1 MKHGR
6 WEISGYDRDRAV
18 CLVKWGVNPLLAVL
32 LSSRK
37 FNDEKIQ
44 VLLGREER
52 KVYDPFLFEDMHR
65 AVDRIKTALN
75 AGEKIAVYG
84 DYDADG
90 ITSACLLTDY
100 LRSKGA
106 DCTLYIPDRIEE
118 GYGLHRDAVE
128 KLSLMGTGLI
138 ITVDCGITAVEE
150 TEYAKSL
157 GVDVIITDHHQC
169 GECIPE
175 VPAINPKRPDCAY
188 PEKSLAG
195 VGVAFKLIC
204 AIEGPENTDKL
215 LDEYSDIVA
224 IGTIADVMDVTDE
237 NRTFIQRG
245 LEKIRSGGRV
255 GITALCQAAG
265 LDLSKINSNA
275 VGYIIAP
282 KINAAGRIGDTKAA
296 VDLIL
301 SKSMA
306 KAQEYAEQLCALN
319 RQRQVLEGDMFRQA
333 VEMIEKQPE
342 NPGPII
348 LSSEQWHQGIAGI
361 VASRLAE
368 KYHRPAVV
376 ICVKDGVGRGS
387 CRSFGSF
394 DLFKAIEAASMYL
407 ENYGGHTSAA
417 GITVDSRNIDNFKEK
432 FTDYYMEHSGG
443 EEITVYN
450 IDFEVIKPG
459 LLTLENLEALRELEP
474 YGNGNPIPMLCI
486 IGARVMNVMSLSGG
500 KHTKIKIAKNGEI
513 FESICFG
520 RSPEELQVSCGSTAD
535 IAFQPQINEYRGK
548 KSVQLLL
555 TDIFVYN
562 NSGESEV

>member
-18 CLVKWGVNPLLAVL
+18 CLVKRGVNPLLAVL

-52 KVYDPFLFEDMHR
+52 KVYDPLLFEDMHR

>member
-306 KAQEYAEQLCALN
+306 KAQKYAEQLCALN

>member
-18 CLVKWGVNPLLAVL
+18 CLVKRGVNPLLAVL

>member
-18 CLVKWGVNPLLAVL
+18 CLVKRGVNPLLAVL

-65 AVDRIKTALN
+65 AVDRIKNALN

-169 GECIPE
+169 GESIPE

-306 KAQEYAEQLCALN
+306 KAQEYAEHLCALN

-474 YGNGNPIPMLCI
+474 YGNGNPVPMLCI
-486 IGARVMNVMSLSGG
+486 IGARVMNVMALSGG

-520 RSPEELQVSCGSTAD
+520 RSPEELQVSCGGTAD

>member
-18 CLVKWGVNPLLAVL
+18 CLVKRGVNPLLAVL

-306 KAQEYAEQLCALN
+306 KAQKYAEQLCALN

-474 YGNGNPIPMLCI
+474 YGNGNPVPMLCI

-513 FESICFG
+513 FWPLAGGTSGILWRYG
-520 RSPEELQVSCGSTAD
+520 RHCLSAPNQ
-535 IAFQPQINEYRGK
+535 
-548 KSVQLLL
+548 
-555 TDIFVYN
+555 
-562 NSGESEV
+562 

>member
-474 YGNGNPIPMLCI
+474 YGNGNPVPMLCI

-520 RSPEELQVSCGSTAD
+520 RSPEELQVSCGGTAD

>member
-18 CLVKWGVNPLLAVL
+18 CLVKRGANPLLAVL